1 MFTSFLNYFRSDDD
15 KDPAFIRL
23 TRNIVVF
30 VIFVNI
36 ALLPLVTGIVGGED
50 ARNPVAFIALTITL
64 VLELISLY
72 FANRNKLTMTKLVV
86 PFGLILAVLVI
97 ASERNGLKN
106 TALLGLPIILVISA
120 ILLGKRSIFI
130 TTPIAILCVLFVA
143 YMDLS
148 GRIEV
153 TRAGVDDAII
163 IPVLLLGA
171 AFIINL
177 LILRLNEN
185 IERARAS
192 EEVQRRENAQ
202 LNELQAS
209 LEQRVSERTV
219 ELEQANQINERRARQ
234 FQAVAEVTKIISS
247 IQNLESLLP
256 RITEVISEQFNIYH
270 SGIFLLDS
278 NKQFA
283 VLRAAN
289 SFGGRKMLERGH
301 KLEIGQM
308 GIVGFVTATG
318 QPRIALD
325 VGADAVFFNNPDLP
339 NTRSEMALPL
349 RYAGEIIGA
358 LDVQSTEPNAFSQDD
373 VDVLFTLADQV
384 AVAINNAR
392 TIEEAQN
399 ALEEAQIAIR
409 KSTLEAWQ
417 VLRPKN
423 LRIGMELKESA
434 VKTLE
439 KPLQGEHIQEA
450 LSKGKTVFTNG
461 NEKERKLAIP
471 IRLRGE
477 VVGIVNINVQNQR
490 ELSQDDIEIAES
502 ISERLSLAIEN
513 ATLLQAAQ
521 YRADLERV
529 TTDITSRIGAST
541 RFETILQT
549 AAQELSKALGGS
561 DVLVQIEPVALELS
575 AGNE

>member
-1 MFTSFLNYFRSDDD
+1 MLTSFLNYFRSEDD

-23 TRNIVVF
+23 ARNIVLF

-36 ALLPLVTGIVGGED
+36 ALLPLVTGLVGGED
-50 ARNPVAFIALTITL
+50 ARNPVAFTALTITL
-64 VLELISLY
+64 ILELISLY
-72 FANRNKLTMTKLVV
+72 LVYREKLIMTKLVV
-86 PFGLILAVLVI
+86 PLGLILAVAVI
-97 ASERNGLKN
+97 TSERNGLKSVAN
-106 TALLGLPIILVISA
+106 IGLPIILVISA
-120 ILLGKRSIFI
+120 ILLGKRSLFL
-130 TTPIAILCVLFVA
+130 TTPIAILCAVFVA
-143 YMDLS
+143 YMDIN
-148 GRIEV
+148 GR
-153 TRAGVDDAII
+153 TKFYPTGMDDAII
-163 IPVLLLGA
+163 VPVLLLGA
-171 AFIINL
+171 AGIIQL
-177 LILRLNEN
+177 LIRRLNEN
-185 IERARAS
+185 IERARIS
-192 EEVQRRENAQ
+192 EEIQRRENAQ

-209 LEQRVSERTV
+209 LEKRVSERTV

-234 FQAVAEVTKIISS
+234 FQAVTEVTRIISS

-256 RITEVISEQFNIYH
+256 RITEVISEQFNLYH
-270 SGIFLLDS
+270 CGIFLLDS
-278 NKQFA
+278 DKQFA

-358 LDVQSTEPNAFSQDD
+358 LDVQSTEPNAFTQDD

-399 ALEEAQIAIR
+399 ALAEAQIAIR

-423 LRIGMELKESA
+423 LKVGMELKESV
-434 VKTLE
+434 VKPMDN
-439 KPLQGEHIQEA
+439 PLQGEHIQEA
-450 LSKGKTVFTNG
+450 LSKGKTALS
-461 NEKERKLAIP
+461 NENKKQSKLAIP
-471 IRLRGE
+471 LRLRGQ
-477 VVGIVNINVQNQR
+477 VVGIVNINTRNQY
-490 ELSQDDIEIAES
+490 ELSQDDVEIAES
-502 ISERLSLAIEN
+502 IAQRLSLAFEN

-529 TTDITSRIGAST
+529 TTDITSRISSST

>member
-1 MFTSFLNYFRSDDD
+1 MLTSFLNYFRSEDDN
-15 KDPAFIRL
+15 DPAFIRL

-50 ARNPVAFIALTITL
+50 ARNPVAFTALTITL
-64 VLELISLY
+64 VLELISL
-72 FANRNKLTMTKLVV
+72 FLANRGKLIMTKLVV
-86 PFGLILAVLVI
+86 PLGLILAVAVI

-130 TTPIAILCVLFVA
+130 TTPIAILCVVFVG
-143 YMDLS
+143 YMDLN

-153 TRAGVDDAII
+153 TRAGLDDVII

-192 EEVQRRENAQ
+192 EEIQRRENEQ

-209 LEQRVSERTV
+209 LEQRVNERTV
-219 ELEQANQINERRARQ
+219 ELQQANQINERRARQ
-234 FQAVAEVTKIISS
+234 FQAVAEVTRIISS
-247 IQNLESLLP
+247 IQNLEKLLP

-270 SGIFLLDS
+270 TGIFLLDS

-283 VLRAAN
+283 MLRAAN

-301 KLEIGQM
+301 KLEIGQT

-423 LRIGMELKESA
+423 LRVGMELKESA

-461 NEKERKLAIP
+461 NEKESKLAIP

-477 VVGIVNINVQNQR
+477 VVGIVIINVRNQR